1 MLFVFRCS
9 VVTESGKIATWYDES
24 VSHVCGKLEH
34 PATLYPEFQA
44 DKIVSLHTCV
54 LYTAVQLESGAIF
67 WWGVL
72 PFSQRKKLLEKYTN
86 KKKTSSKHQQK
97 KKKIPTPI
105 SNEITVGSQV
115 CMRKAPMYHAGSIG
129 FTVAGGIPKV
139 GQLLNAAWNITD
151 TCRFKIIQPPKRPKL
166 PELPRQDK
174 QKEEYDSASMPPPP
188 SPASSTCS
196 DGSMNMTRRQ
206 KRSAPKEEPEKVDEE
221 DWNLKEVIFVED
233 SRNMPIG
240 RVIKVDGQH
249 TVVHFPVAGAGN
261 EKNPAP
267 PAPPAAAPTP
277 PPPGAL
283 PGNQTPKKDVSCN
296 LIFFFCANKQLSVP
310 S

>member
-1 MLFVFRCS
+1 M
-9 VVTESGKIATWYDES
+9 
-24 VSHVCGKLEH
+24 
-34 PATLYPEFQA
+34 YPEFQA

-261 EKNPAP
+261 EKNPP

-277 PPPGAL
+277 PPPGA
-283 PGNQTPKKDVSCN
+283 PGNQTPKKDVSCK
-296 LIFFFCANKQLSVP
+296 LILFLC
-310 S
+310 